1 MLKKSLFAV
10 AVVALLAA
18 MAPAG
23 EIKLMSWP
31 TGGFIP
37 QELTD
42 IPVLMDIGY
51 WVFIKDQDKLKIKLS
66 QTGSQGSNTGQHQY
80 EGCTNVTVQCNFD
93 LKLSCSIAGNGAIG
107 GDFSC
112 TVTPNTLPVGG
123 GTVSVCAKLVKA
135 NLGSAGL
142 VGGTKDLRVATVTLK
157 VAPQ

>member
-10 AVVALLAA
+10 TVVALLAA
-18 MAPAG
+18 LAPAG
-23 EIKLMSWP
+23 EIKLHSWP
-31 TGGFIP
+31 TSYIP

-80 EGCTNVTVQCNFD
+80 EGCTDVAIQCNFD
-93 LKLSCSIAGNGAIG
+93 MKLSCSISKNGAVN
-107 GDFSC
+107 GDYSC
-112 TVTPNTLPVGG
+112 SVTPNTLSVGG
-123 GTVSVCAKLVKA
+123 GTVSVCAKIVKA
-135 NLGSAGL
+135 SLGTGGL
-142 VGGTKDLRVATVTLK
+142 VGGTKDLQVATVTLK

>member
-23 EIKLMSWP
+23 EIKIHNWP
-31 TGGFIP
+31 TGGYIP

-42 IPVLMDIGY
+42 IPVLMDIGFWCY
-51 WVFIKDQDKLKIKLS
+51 IPDQDKLKIKLS
-66 QTGSQGSNTGQHQY
+66 QTAQTSSGKHNY
-80 EGCTNVTVQCNFD
+80 EGCTNVAIQSNFNMNISASIAKNGAVNGD
-93 LKLSCSIAGNGAIG
+93 YSCS
-107 GDFSC
+107 
-112 TVTPNTLPVGG
+112 VTPNTLSVGG
-123 GTVSVCAKLVKA
+123 GTVSVCAKLTNA
-135 NLGSAGL
+135 QLGTGGL

>member
-31 TGGFIP
+31 TSYIA

-80 EGCTNVTVQCNFD
+80 EGCTNVTVQSNFD
-93 LKLSCSIAGNGAIG
+93 LKLSCSIASNGAVG
-107 GDFSC
+107 GDYSC
-112 TVTPNTLPVGG
+112 SVTPSTLPTGG

-142 VGGTKDLRVATVTLK
+142 VGGQKDLRVATVTLK